1 MSGHDWG
8 IDEDPGNPESTIGD
22 NKAVETAALLSA
34 GRQLIAEAR
43 KILSE
48 ASTADDED
56 QVGAVFYQLLDRDRP
71 SYPTGEGQATHHL
84 TRRLIAA
91 VPAAAGIAL
100 LGAGLAALAG
110 GHPQHALTLDVQGP
124 KSQSSTST
132 SASPAGSVAPPAPQG
147 TARPAEVPVTL
158 SVPRL
163 KSRAVVA
170 GEVYVQASG
179 PESGLLDAPSDYHQL
194 GWYRHGDTGAL
205 VLDGHVGY
213 RTNPG
218 PLAFIGSLGAG
229 DVVIV
234 GFPSGDR
241 AFSVTVVGRVV
252 KGQLPQQY
260 FSNQYDGDLMLI
272 TCDYTSPFRAGHFQ
286 DNVYLVAVPSQ

>member
-8 IDEDPGNPESTIGD
+8 IDEDPGNAEPTIAE
-22 NKAVETAALLSA
+22 NKAVETAALLSV

-48 ASTADDED
+48 APTAANED
-56 QVGAVFYQLLDRDRP
+56 PVGVVFYQLLDQDRP
-71 SYPTGEGQATHHL
+71 SYPTRDGQATHHL
-84 TRRLIAA
+84 ARRLVAA

-100 LGAGLAALAG
+100 LGAGLASLAG

-124 KSQSSTST
+124 QNHSSASTST
-132 SASPAGSVAPPAPQG
+132 SAPTSIAPPAPQG
-147 TARPAEVPVTL
+147 PARPLEAPVSL

-163 KSRAVVA
+163 RSRAAVA

-179 PESGLLDAPSDYHQL
+179 PESGLLDAPSDYRQL
-194 GWYRHGDTGAL
+194 GWYRHGNTGAL

-234 GFPSGDR
+234 GFPAGDR

-260 FSNQYDGDLMLI
+260 FSDQYDGDLMLI